1 MDENK
6 TIKNATTRNAIYL
19 FGLEINIP
27 GVLKNIGI
35 ISLCTI
41 SGIIGHRIGYSE
53 GKTDELIRLA
63 KINDVLH
70 F

>member
-6 TIKNATTRNAIYL
+6 TTRNTINL

-27 GVLKNIGI
+27 GVLKNVGVVT
-35 ISLCTI
+35 LCAI

-53 GKTDELIRLA
+53 GKVDECIRLA
-63 KINDVLH
+63 KINDVLR